1 MKIRYKISVNVKDKI
16 KKILNIVLL
25 VSYWTNCRTVS
36 WSRKK
41 NPWKTIPLSPEAWT
55 CLLDTVSVQIVSH
68 GEVMTG
74 ILARVLVRRPLW
86 RRRTASPWRPS
97 FIPAASSPCL
107 TLTQRTRRLENLHKQ
122 FYNRLRVR
130 LLYGNSLAEL
140 EPAGANLSWI
150 WAGLISPVPTGAR
163 FLLSE
168 GNEYQIFFKETL
180 QKRKQPRLTQA
191 VFWIRTFFSGSGS
204 DFFMGSGSGSATNP
218 DLIKYK

>member
-1 MKIRYKISVNVKDKI
+1 
-16 KKILNIVLL
+16 
-25 VSYWTNCRTVS
+25 
-36 WSRKK
+36 
-41 NPWKTIPLSPEAWT
+41 
-55 CLLDTVSVQIVSH
+55 
-68 GEVMTG
+68 MTG
-74 ILARVLVRRPLW
+74 ILARVLVRQPLW
-86 RRRTASPWRPS
+86 RQGTASPWRPS

-122 FYNRLRVR
+122 FYIRLRVR

-150 WAGLISPVPTGAR
+150 WAGLISTVPTGTGTR

-191 VFWIRTFFSGSGS
+191 VFWIRTFFPDPDFFSGSGS
-204 DFFMGSGSGSATNP
+204 NFFMGSGSGSATNP